1 MTESIEIF
9 KIIDVDYEKAIEKV
23 TTTLKT
29 EGFGILTEIDVKE
42 TLKKKLNAEFERYKI
57 LGACNPPFAKKALD
71 IDRAVGTLLP
81 CNVYVQEVGTNK
93 TKVSAIDPMKMFEI
107 LPNKELEPVAQEI
120 KTRLTRAINSL

>member
-1 MTESIEIF
+1 MTDSIEIS
-9 KIIDVDYEKAIEKV
+9 KIINVDYEKAIEKV
-23 TTTLKT
+23 TATLKV
-29 EGFGILTEIDVKE
+29 EGFGILTEIDVKD
-42 TLKKKLNAEFERYKI
+42 TFKKKLNADFERYKI

-81 CNVYVQEVGTNK
+81 CNVYVQEIGTNK

-107 LPNKELEPVAQEI
+107 LPNKELEPVAKEI